1 MTTPRGIRS
10 NNPLNIDYQPKN
22 PWQGLDSPPS
32 DGRFARF
39 VAPQW
44 GIRAAVKVLQSYQ
57 KRGIVTVRQTIST
70 WAPPKE
76 NNTENYIGFVCRKA
90 GVLPE
95 TRINLDDRDQ
105 VVAILKAMVLM
116 ECGPAPA
123 GTANGNW
130 LDDAVYIAGY
140 SLARPITQSQTVRG
154 SVLALTS
161 AAAGAVVEVA
171 KEVVPDA
178 AAAAGAILPFN
189 GRFALTVLF
198 LVCVAGGWLAF
209 NARTRARDD
218 GIR

>member
-1 MTTPRGIRS
+1 MSTPRGIRS
-10 NNPLNIDYQPKN
+10 NNALNIDYQPAN
-22 PWQGLDSPPS
+22 PWQGLDRPPS

-76 NNTENYIGFVCRKA
+76 NNTESYINFVCRKA

-105 VVAILKAMVLM
+105 VIAILKAMVLM
-116 ECGPAPA
+116 ECGPVPE

-130 LDDAVYIAGY
+130 LDDAVYSAGY